1 MITTTA
7 RHIAFALLLP
17 VREAARFLKRYLV
30 FPHVPQDYLVAQRV
44 ANRRQARR
52 DGFGAGGH

>member
-7 RHIAFALLLP
+7 RHIAFASLLLA
-17 VREAARFLKRYLV
+17 REMARFLKRYLV

-52 DGFGAGGH
+52 DSFGAGGH